1 MEEEETLPFLQQVVM
16 VSLTLPLPQGLL
28 KNVAVVP
35 PFHQR
40 YSPIEFLFK
49 QTLYKKLMSTKALT
63 PWPMPVDFVFA
74 SLEH

>member
-1 MEEEETLPFLQQVVM
+1 M

-40 YSPIEFLFK
+40 YSLIEFFLNNRLQK
-49 QTLYKKLMSTKALT
+49 AHEYKSFNAMA
-63 PWPMPVDFVFA
+63 DA
-74 SLEH
+74 S

>member
-1 MEEEETLPFLQQVVM
+1 M

-40 YSPIEFLFK
+40 YSLIEFLFK
-49 QTLYKKLMSTKALT
+49 QSLYKKLMNTKAST